1 VTDIDT
7 ENDGADWPSSGG
19 DQPDDDGDFPGTGDD
34 GTYVYLPPEHSTLR
48 RVVYGGGIVL
58 GVLFVLV
65 ALGGWWVK
73 GQLDPSG
80 PPGDAVVLTV
90 PTGST
95 TAQIGTLLENQ
106 GVISNATVFEYY
118 VKYKNAGPFKAGDY
132 DGLYRNDRMDHV
144 INRLKKGPLP
154 PATRQLVI
162 PEGLWLV
169 EIKAK
174 ILQTFPEMNAAEL
187 DAALTTVRSK
197 YQPDG
202 VTSLEGLLFPATY
215 QVEKGDE
222 VDEQKLVQQMVSTF
236 DAEGDKIGLD
246 QAQQKTGYSPYD
258 VIKIASM
265 VESEAKVPAD
275 RPKIARVI
283 YNRLAAGMP
292 LGIDSTVE
300 YAIQTRVPSLTVSQ
314 LKTKSPYNTRL
325 NAGLPPGPVGAPGES
340 SLLAAL
346 NPEPGDWMYYV
357 LASPDGSHYFTNS
370 YNDFLKAKARAQQ
383 QGLLGG

>member
-1 VTDIDT
+1 MTDTDT
-7 ENDGADWPSSGG
+7 D
-19 DQPDDDGDFPGTGDD
+19 PDASPDPDFRVDE

-48 RVVYGGGIVL
+48 RVVYAAGIAL
-58 GVLFVLV
+58 GVVLV
-65 ALGGWWVK
+65 LAALGGWWVK

-132 DGLYRNDRMDHV
+132 DGLHRNDRVDDV

-154 PATRQLVI
+154 PSTRPLVI
-162 PEGLWLV
+162 PEGLWLA

-174 ILQTFPEMNAAEL
+174 ILQTFPEMNSAEL
-187 DAALTTVRSK
+187 DTALGAVRSK

-222 VDEQKLVQQMVSTF
+222 VDEQKLVQQMVTTF

-246 QAQQKTGYSPYD
+246 QSQQKTGYSAYD

-265 VESEAKVPAD
+265 VESEAKVPGD
-275 RPKIARVI
+275 RAKIARVI

-300 YAIQTRVPSLTVSQ
+300 YAIGERVPSLTVSQ

-325 NAGLPPGPVGAPGES
+325 NAGLPPGPVGSPGES

-346 NPEPGDWMYYV
+346 NPEQGDWLYYV
-357 LASPDGSHYFTNS
+357 LASPDGSHYFTNN